1 MTMMSHF
8 SRRFWLKIYCHV
20 LMLFFVGWI
29 CGASDLAG
37 QAKEK
42 QKGKGEA
49 SAAEEK
55 SEQKEAEV
63 PKPPAGDFM
72 VEIYK
77 VLDEKKIETLKIKDK
92 FKHYKEDLEVEI
104 ELKYFNWALNS
115 EDFWNRQVHIDVK
128 MKDGYVIEKFVKNG
142 FGEFGYVKPGDTE
155 TKDVYRKELIT
166 ESGGQSVATMC
177 DCPIGAP
184 EKQRFQMLVQKMV
197 LKK

>member
-1 MTMMSHF
+1 MMSYF
-8 SRRFWLKIYCHV
+8 SRCFWSKIYCHV
-20 LMLFFVGWI
+20 VMLFFVAWL

-49 SAAEEK
+49 SAADEK
-55 SEQKEAEV
+55 SEQKEVEV

-72 VEIYK
+72 VDIYK

-92 FKHYKEDLEVEI
+92 FKHYKEDLEVDI

-184 EKQRFQMLVQKMV
+184 EKQRFQMLVQKIV
-197 LKK
+197 PKK